1 MTQAAISQFSLE
13 KWFFV
18 AYVSLLK
25 FYPDH
30 RAPDAFAKFTW
41 TECNIYLDNTR
52 ANLPFPKKR
61 ELERTRTQFWP
72 WCTPALFLCRASDV
86 TMRVRYLWPNV
97 ECWSSITWC
106 ITGVFQRGREK
117 TLYSCARVG
126 KKDNPWF
133 ETDNFYSIWIFALD
147 GLAIFI
153 PSFLYE
159 IFKQY

>member
-1 MTQAAISQFSLE
+1 MAQAAISHFSQKKL
-13 KWFFV
+13 FFV
-18 AYVSLLK
+18 AYVTSLK

-72 WCTPALFLCRASDV
+72 WCTPALFLCRESDV

-97 ECWSSITWC
+97 SPGVLRGFSSVAERKLCT
-106 ITGVFQRGREK
+106 
-117 TLYSCARVG
+117 RVQ
-126 KKDNPWF
+126 
-133 ETDNFYSIWIFALD
+133 
-147 GLAIFI
+147 GLAKKITLGLKPTISARFGSLHWYPCMVI
-153 PSFLYE
+153 V
-159 IFKQY
+159 IGNM